1 MHHKCRTSARNAII
15 IIVRVT
21 NHCGM
26 TSEEFHC
33 LEKYPTPQPN
43 IEIRKPSIELKFTLI
58 SVTICSLIF
67 FICTLEMLNC
77 KEDSSMTMYS
87 CGVPNQVRKIWC
99 ENVIS
104 NRCQIGNQLTVAR
117 TIVASF
123 LVQECWTRSSP
134 GIVQR
139 VMFHCIVKEP
149 FPPTK
154 YRNPKT
160 EHRVEIYLNISDYMK
175 FDIFYLYSSTLT
187 SRGNWVDTK

>member
-1 MHHKCRTSARNAII
+1 
-15 IIVRVT
+15 
-21 NHCGM
+21 M

-67 FICTLEMLNC
+67 FICTFEMLNC
-77 KEDSSMTMYS
+77 KEDSSMPMYS
-87 CGVPNQVRKIWC
+87 CGVPKLVRTIRCK
-99 ENVIS
+99 NVMS
-104 NRCQIGNQLTVAR
+104 NRGQIGNQFTVAR
-117 TIVASF
+117 TIVAGSF
-123 LVQECWTRSSP
+123 VQKSRTRSSP
-134 GIVQR
+134 GTVQK
-139 VMFHCIVKEP
+139 VTFHCIVREP

-160 EHRVEIYLNISDYMK
+160 EHRVESYLNISDYMK

-187 SRGNWVDTK
+187 GRGNWVHTK